1 MSRPRTLHVGAGV
14 VTRYRNG
21 VCAFACNRSDC
32 HVYSQPRGWRTAVRL
47 ARRHD
52 ADHAAAEARY
62 VGTPWGIPA
71 HELPATRRARP
82 LRRLAIAVV
91 VLVLTA
97 LALPA
102 LLGPL
107 TGHAAPAPP
116 APSTSV
122 VSTTAPGP
130 APGPAPEG
138 YVPTPAVPPAT
149 NANGQWIPEPDQLPA
164 PNTSDAGGGR

>member
-21 VCAFACNRSDC
+21 VCAFACNHSDC
-32 HVYSQPRGWRTAVRL
+32 HAYSQPRGWRAARRL
-47 ARRHD
+47 ARQHD
-52 ADHAAAEARY
+52 ADHVAAEARD
-62 VGTPWGIPA
+62 VNTPWGIPT

-116 APSTSV
+116 APSTWV
-122 VSTTAPGP
+122 VSTTA
-130 APGPAPEG
+130 AGPAPEG
-138 YVPTPAVPPAT
+138 YVPTPAGPPAT
-149 NANGQWIPEPDQLPA
+149 NAGGQWIPKLDPA
-164 PNTSDAGGGR
+164 SASSTSDAGGGR

>member
-21 VCAFACNRSDC
+21 VCAFACNRNDC
-32 HVYSQPRGWRTAVRL
+32 HAYSEPRGWRAALRL
-47 ARRHD
+47 ARQHD
-52 ADHAAAEARY
+52 ADHAAAEARS

-71 HELPATRRARP
+71 HELAATRRARP
-82 LRRLAIAVV
+82 LRRLVIAVV

-116 APSTSV
+116 APATSV
-122 VSTTAPGP
+122 VSTTPSP
-130 APGPAPEG
+130 APKGD
-138 YVPTPAVPPAT
+138 VPTPAGPPPT
-149 NANGQWIPEPDQLPA
+149 NANGQWIPEPDPA
-164 PNTSDAGGGR
+164 PAPPTSAAGGGR

>member
-1 MSRPRTLHVGAGV
+1 MSHPRTLHVGAGV

-21 VCAFACNRSDC
+21 VCTFACNHSNCRA
-32 HVYSQPRGWRTAVRL
+32 YRQPRGWRAALRL
-47 ARRHD
+47 ARQHH

-62 VGTPWGIPA
+62 LGTPWGIPT
-71 HELPATRRARP
+71 HELPPTRRARP

-91 VLVLTA
+91 VLALTA

-107 TGHAAPAPP
+107 TGHATPAPP

-122 VSTTAPGP
+122 VSTTA
-130 APGPAPEG
+130 AGPAPEG
-138 YVPTPAVPPAT
+138 YVPTPAGPPAT
-149 NANGQWIPEPDQLPA
+149 DSGGQWIPKPDPA
-164 PNTSDAGGGR
+164 PAAPASSAAGGGR

>member
-1 MSRPRTLHVGAGV
+1 MSHPRTLHIGAGV

-21 VCAFACNRSDC
+21 VCAFACNRNDC
-32 HVYSQPRGWRTAVRL
+32 HTYSEPRGWRAALRL
-47 ARRHD
+47 ARQHH

-62 VGTPWGIPA
+62 LGTPWGIPA

-116 APSTSV
+116 APSTAV
-122 VSTTAPGP
+122 VSTTAPGS
-130 APGPAPEG
+130 APEG
-138 YVPTPAVPPAT
+138 YVPTPAGPPAT
-149 NANGQWIPEPDQLPA
+149 DSGGQWIPEPDPA
-164 PNTSDAGGGR
+164 PAPASSSAGGGR

>member
-1 MSRPRTLHVGAGV
+1 MSRPRTLHVGAGM

-21 VCAFACNRSDC
+21 VCAFACRHSDC
-32 HVYSQPRGWRTAVRL
+32 HAYSQPRGWRTAMRL
-47 ARRHD
+47 ARQHD
-52 ADHAAAEARY
+52 ADHAATEARY
-62 VGTPWGIPA
+62 VDTPWGIPT

-116 APSTSV
+116 APISV
-122 VSTTAPGP
+122 VSTT

-138 YVPTPAVPPAT
+138 YVPTPAGPPAT
-149 NANGQWIPEPDQLPA
+149 DSGGQWIPEPDQPPA
-164 PNTSDAGGGR
+164 PASSSAGGGR

>member
-1 MSRPRTLHVGAGV
+1 MSHPRTLHVGAGV

-32 HVYSQPRGWRTAVRL
+32 HAYSQPRGWHAAMRL
-47 ARRHD
+47 ARQHD
-52 ADHAAAEARY
+52 AAHAAAEARY
-62 VGTPWGIPA
+62 LGTPWGIPA
-71 HELPATRRARP
+71 HELPPIRRARP

-107 TGHAAPAPP
+107 TGHATPAPP
-116 APSTSV
+116 APSTAV
-122 VSTTAPGP
+122 VSTT

-138 YVPTPAVPPAT
+138 YVPTPAGPPAT
-149 NANGQWIPEPDQLPA
+149 DTTGQWIPEPDPA
-164 PNTSDAGGGR
+164 PAPSISAAGGGR

>member
-1 MSRPRTLHVGAGV
+1 MSRPKTLHVGAGV

-21 VCAFACNRSDC
+21 VCAFACNRSGC
-32 HVYSQPRGWRTAVRL
+32 HASSQPRGWHAALRL
-47 ARRHD
+47 ARQHD
-52 ADHAAAEARY
+52 ADHAVAEARY
-62 VGTPWGIPA
+62 ADTPWGIPT
-71 HELPATRRARP
+71 HELPATRHARP
-82 LRRLAIAVV
+82 LRRLAIAVL

-130 APGPAPEG
+130 APEG
-138 YVPTPAVPPAT
+138 YVPTPAGPPAT
-149 NANGQWIPEPDQLPA
+149 DSGGQWLPEPHPA
-164 PNTSDAGGGR
+164 PAPTTSDAGGGR